1 MTRRIGQSFIVP
13 AALAVLAAVVFAPV
27 ALAANT
33 AVDIAGFAFSPQTVT
48 VHVGDTVTWT
58 NGDAQHHTATADDG
72 SFNTGAINSGSS
84 KSVTLTTAGTFPYH
98 CSIHPSMT
106 ATIVVES
113 ASARATDA
121 EIPPTV
127 SGRSGLGGFALVA
140 AALFGAFLGVRQIA
154 EARGRRSSGRD

>member
-1 MTRRIGQSFIVP
+1 MTRRIGQSFIAP
-13 AALAVLAAVVFAPV
+13 AALALLVAVVSAPV

-33 AVDIAGFAFSPQTVT
+33 AVDIAGFAFSPQAVT

-58 NGDAQHHTATADDG
+58 NADAQHHTATADDG

-113 ASARATDA
+113 ASAPATDA
-121 EIPPTV
+121 AIPLTV
-127 SGRSGLGGFALVA
+127 TGRSGFAGFALLA
-140 AALFGAFLGVRQIA
+140 AALFGACLGVRQITV
-154 EARGRRSSGRD
+154 ARRRSSGRG